1 MVERR
6 RRAVKKLLLSRGE
19 VVAFSGVKDKRKP
32 RGKRW
37 PLAAILA
44 AIVLG
49 IMAKARSVRELEDK
63 TEDMGTLRLQFG
75 IRRRVPRSTIGRVA
89 ARAVAPSELQAHLAR
104 TIRAE
109 QRRKTLAPT
118 ELPVGCVALDGKGI
132 RSVHRKA
139 VNADCQE
146 VHPQDGVAYYKY
158 LVFRA
163 VLMSS
168 RPKLCI
174 GQETVPGTTNEMGC
188 FAKFF
193 GWLMEWFGRSGLF
206 EVVFTDS
213 GSTSKDNAALVN
225 QANKGYV
232 LGLKENQPELLREA
246 KRLLVPQLR
255 GQPPEAETAG
265 WEKDHRGRWI
275 KRQMWRT
282 FEIAGYLDWPHLQQA
297 IVVRTLQQVG
307 DPKRGPHKVLVVE
320 DRYFASNLA
329 SGHRLKGEHMLRAI
343 RQYWQVEEHN
353 RVMDVELEEDDL
365 PYTQVGDGVPVT
377 TLLRV
382 LAANL
387 LALLRDVHL
396 RAAENRQLPWRR
408 VRDWVWQAL
417 AADDPAAAELDA
429 AELLAAG

>member
-6 RRAVKKLLLSRGE
+6 RRAVKKLLLSRRDVIAFRE
-19 VVAFSGVKDKRKP
+19 VQDRRKR
-32 RGKRW
+32 RGRRW
-37 PLAAILA
+37 ALAPILA

-49 IMAKARSVRELEDK
+49 IMSKARSVRAVQDK
-63 TEDMGTLRLQFG
+63 TEDMGPLGSRFG
-75 IRRRVPRSTIGRVA
+75 IRRRVPRVTIGRTA
-89 ARAVAPSELQAHLAR
+89 AHAVAPSELQAHLGR

-146 VHPQDGVAYYKY
+146 VHPQDGTVYYKY

-163 VLMSS
+163 VLMSARS
-168 RPKLCI
+168 KVCI
-174 GQETVPGTTNEMGC
+174 GQETVPATTNEMGW
-188 FAKFF
+188 FATFF
-193 GWLMEWFGRSGLF
+193 GWLLASYGRSGLF

-213 GSTSKDNAALVN
+213 GSTSKDNAALVHG
-225 QANKGYV
+225 ASKGYV

-246 KRLLVPQLR
+246 KRLLVPPMQSK
-255 GQPPEAETAG
+255 PPEAETAG

-282 FEIAGYLDWPHLQQA
+282 FEVAGYLDWPHLQQA
-297 IVVRTLQQVG
+297 IVVRTLQRIG
-307 DPKRGPHKVLVVE
+307 DPQRGACKTEIVE
-320 DRYFASNLA
+320 DRYFVSSLA
-329 SGHRLKGEHMLRAI
+329 AGHRLKGEAMLRAI

-353 RVMDVELEEDDL
+353 RMMDVELEEDDL
-365 PYTQVGDGVPVT
+365 PFTQVGDGVPVT

-396 RAAENRQLPWRR
+396 RAAANRQLPWRR
-408 VRDWVWQAL
+408 VCDLVWQSL
-417 AADDPAAAELDA
+417 VADLPEPDALDA
-429 AELLAAG
+429 AESAAAS

>member
-6 RRAVKKLLLSRGE
+6 RRAVKKLLLSRRE
-19 VVAFSGVKDKRKP
+19 VMTFGGVADRRKRQG
-32 RGKRW
+32 RRW
-37 PLAAILA
+37 ALAPILA

-49 IMAKARSVRELEDK
+49 IMAKARSVRAVQDK
-63 TEDMGTLRLQFG
+63 TEDMGPLGSRFG
-75 IRRRVPRSTIGRVA
+75 IVRRVPRTTIGRTA
-89 ARAVAPSELQAHLAR
+89 ARAVAPSELQAHLGR
-104 TIRAE
+104 MIRAE
-109 QRRKTLAPT
+109 QRRKTLVPT

-132 RSVHRKA
+132 RSVHRRA

-146 VHPQDGVAYYKY
+146 VRPQEGVVYYKY

-163 VLMSS
+163 VLMSA

-193 GWLMEWFGRSGLF
+193 GWLIEWFGRSGLF

-213 GSTSKDNAALVN
+213 GSTSKDNAALVHR
-225 QANKGYV
+225 ASKGYV

-246 KRLLVPQLR
+246 KRLLLPPMQSK
-255 GQPPEAETAG
+255 PPEAETAG

-297 IVVRTLQQVG
+297 IVVRTLQRVG
-307 DPKRGPHKVLVVE
+307 DPPRGACKTEVVE
-320 DRYFASNLA
+320 DRYFVSSLA
-329 SGHRLKGEHMLRAI
+329 AGHRLKGEAMLRAI

-353 RVMDVELEEDDL
+353 RMMDVELEEDDL
-365 PYTQVGDGVPVT
+365 PFTQVGDGVPVT

-408 VRDWVWQAL
+408 VCDLVWQSL
-417 AADDPAAAELDA
+417 VADVPEPDELDA
-429 AELLAAG
+429 AEAAAAS

>member
-19 VVAFSGVKDKRKP
+19 VVAFGGVRDKRKP

-37 PLAAILA
+37 ALAPILA

-49 IMAKARSVRELEDK
+49 IMGKARSVREVEDK
-63 TEDMGTLRLQFG
+63 TEDMGSLRLRFG
-75 IRRRVPRSTIGRVA
+75 ILRRVPRSTIGRVA
-89 ARAVAPSELQAHLAR
+89 ARAVAPSELQAHLGR

-146 VHPQDGVAYYKY
+146 VHPQEGVTYYKY

-163 VLMSS
+163 VLMSA

-188 FAKFF
+188 FSKFF
-193 GWLMEWFGRSGLF
+193 GWLLEWFGRSGLF

-213 GSTSKDNAALVN
+213 GSTSKDNAALVH

-246 KRLLVPQLR
+246 KRLLVPQLQ
-255 GQPPEAETAG
+255 GQPAEAETAG

-282 FEIAGYLDWPHLQQA
+282 FDITGYLDWPHLQQA
-297 IVVRTLQQVG
+297 IVVRTLQRLG
-307 DPKRGPHKVLVVE
+307 DPGHQPCKKVVVE
-320 DRYFASNLA
+320 DRYFVSNLA
-329 SGHRLKGEHMLRAI
+329 VGHRLKGEQMLRAI

-377 TLLRV
+377 TILRV

-408 VRDWVWQAL
+408 VRDLVWQAL
-417 AADDPAAAELDA
+417 TADDPAADELDDAEIVA
-429 AELLAAG
+429 AV

>member
-1 MVERR
+1 MVQRR
-6 RRAVKKLLLSRGE
+6 RRAVKKLLLSRRE
-19 VVAFSGVKDKRKP
+19 VVAFRGVEDRRQR
-32 RGKRW
+32 RGRRW
-37 PLAAILA
+37 SLAPILA

-49 IMAKARSVRELEDK
+49 IMAKARSVRAVQDK
-63 TEDMGTLRLQFG
+63 TEDMGPLGSRFG
-75 IRRRVPRSTIGRVA
+75 ILRRVPRTTIGRTA
-89 ARAVAPSELQAHLAR
+89 ARAVAPSELQAHLGR

-118 ELPVGCVALDGKGI
+118 ELPVACVAIDGKGI

-139 VNADCQE
+139 VNADCQA
-146 VHPQDGVAYYKY
+146 VHPQEGVVYYKY

-163 VLMSS
+163 VLMSA

-193 GWLMEWFGRSGLF
+193 GWLLEWYRKSALF

-213 GSTSKDNAALVN
+213 GSTSKANAALVHA
-225 QANKGYV
+225 ANKGYV

-246 KRLLVPQLR
+246 KRLLVPQMR
-255 GQPPEAETAG
+255 AQRPEAETPG
-265 WEKDHRGRWI
+265 WEKDHRGRWL

-282 FEIAGYLDWPHLQQA
+282 FEIAGYLDWSHLEQA
-297 IVVRTLQQVG
+297 IVVRTLRSIG
-307 DPKRGPHKVLVVE
+307 DPQHGPCPTEVVE
-320 DRYFASNLA
+320 DRYFVSSLA
-329 SGHRLKGEHMLRAI
+329 AGHRLKGEAMLRAI

-353 RVMDVELEEDDL
+353 RMMDVELEEDDL
-365 PYTQVGDGVPVT
+365 PFTQVGDGVPVT

-408 VRDWVWQAL
+408 VCDLVWQSL
-417 AADDPAAAELDA
+417 VADVPEPDELDA
-429 AELLAAG
+429 AEPAAAS

>member
-1 MVERR
+1 MVQRR
-6 RRAVKKLLLSRGE
+6 RRAVKKLLLSRRE
-19 VVAFSGVKDKRKP
+19 VLAFRGVQDRRKRQ
-32 RGKRW
+32 GKRW
-37 PLAAILA
+37 ALAPILA

-49 IMAKARSVRELEDK
+49 IMAKARSVRAVEDK
-63 TEDMGTLRLQFG
+63 TDDMGPLGARFG
-75 IRRRVPRSTIGRVA
+75 IVRRVPRTTIGRTA

-109 QRRKTLAPT
+109 QRRKTLRPT

-132 RSVHRKA
+132 RSVYRKA

-146 VHPQDGVAYYKY
+146 VHSPEGVVYYKY

-163 VLMSS
+163 VLMSA

-193 GWLMEWFGRSGLF
+193 GWLLAWYGQSALF

-213 GSTSKDNAALVN
+213 GSTSKDNAALVHG
-225 QANKGYV
+225 ANKGYV

-246 KRLLVPQLR
+246 KRLLAPAMQSKS
-255 GQPPEAETAG
+255 PEAETPG

-297 IVVRTLQQVG
+297 IVVRTIQRVG
-307 DPKRGPHKVLVVE
+307 DPQDGPCETEVLE
-320 DRYFASNLA
+320 DRYFVSNLA
-329 SGHRLKGEHMLRAI
+329 AGHRLKGEAMLRAI

-353 RVMDVELEEDDL
+353 RMMDVELEEDDL
-365 PYTQVGDGVPVT
+365 PFTQVGDGVPVT

-408 VRDWVWQAL
+408 VCDLLWQSL
-417 AADDPAAAELDA
+417 VAAVPEADELDA
-429 AELLAAG
+429 AEATAAS

>member
-1 MVERR
+1 MVKRR

-19 VVAFSGVKDKRKP
+19 VLAFGGVQDRRKR
-32 RGKRW
+32 RGRRW
-37 PLAAILA
+37 ALASILA

-49 IMAKARSVRELEDK
+49 IMAKARSVRAVQDK
-63 TEDMGTLRLQFG
+63 TEDMGPLGSRFG
-75 IRRRVPRSTIGRVA
+75 ISRRVPRTTIGRTA
-89 ARAVAPSELQAHLAR
+89 ERGVAPSELQAHLGR

-109 QRRKTLAPT
+109 QRRKTLVPT
-118 ELPVGCVALDGKGI
+118 ELPIGCVAIDGKAI

-139 VNADCQE
+139 VNADCQA
-146 VHPQDGVAYYKY
+146 VHPQQGVVYYKY

-163 VLMSS
+163 VLMSA

-193 GWLMEWFGRSGLF
+193 GWLLKCYGKSALF

-213 GSTSKDNAALVN
+213 GSTSKANAGRVHK
-225 QANKGYV
+225 ANKGYV
-232 LGLKENQPELLREA
+232 LGLKENQPELLGEA
-246 KRLLVPQLR
+246 KRLLVPQMR
-255 GQPPEAETAG
+255 VQPPEAETPG
-265 WEKDHRGRWI
+265 WEKDHRGRWL

-282 FEIAGYLDWPHLQQA
+282 FEIAGYLDWSHLEQA
-297 IVVRTLQQVG
+297 IVVRTLRRVD
-307 DPKRGPHKVLVVE
+307 DPQHGPCRTEVVE
-320 DRYFASNLA
+320 DRYFVSSLA
-329 SGHRLKGEHMLRAI
+329 AGHRLKGDAMLRAI

-353 RVMDVELEEDDL
+353 RMMDVELEEDDL
-365 PYTQVGDGVPVT
+365 PFTQVGDGVPVT

-408 VRDWVWQAL
+408 VCDLVWQSLVAEVPEP
-417 AADDPAAAELDA
+417 DELDA
-429 AELLAAG
+429 AEAAAAS

>member
-19 VVAFSGVKDKRKP
+19 VVAFGGVRDKRKP

-37 PLAAILA
+37 ALAPILA

-49 IMAKARSVRELEDK
+49 IMAKARSVREVEDK
-63 TEDMGTLRLQFG
+63 TEDMGSLRLRFG

-89 ARAVAPSELQAHLAR
+89 ARAVAPSELQAHLGR

-163 VLMSS
+163 VVMSS

-174 GQETVPGTTNEMGC
+174 GQQTVPGTTNEMGC

-213 GSTSKDNAALVN
+213 GSTSKDNASLVH

-246 KRLLVPQLR
+246 KRLLVPQM
-255 GQPPEAETAG
+255 QSKPPEAETPE
-265 WEKDHRGRWI
+265 WEKDHHGRWI
-275 KRQMWRT
+275 KRRMWRT

-297 IVVRTLQQVG
+297 IVVRTVQRLG
-307 DPKRGPHKVLVVE
+307 DPESGSCKMVVVE
-320 DRYFASNLA
+320 DRYFVSSLA
-329 SGHRLKGEHMLRAI
+329 AGHRLKGEQMLRAI

-408 VRDWVWQAL
+408 VRDLVWQAL
-417 AADDPAAAELDA
+417 VSDDPEAEELDE
-429 AELLAAG
+429 AEMVAAG

>member
-1 MVERR
+1 MLERR
-6 RRAVKKLLLSRGE
+6 RRAVKKLLMGRRE
-19 VVAFSGVKDKRKP
+19 VVAFAGVGDRRRP
-32 RGKRW
+32 HGRRW
-37 PLAAILA
+37 ALAPILA

-49 IMAKARSVRELEDK
+49 IMAKARSVREVEDK
-63 TEDMGTLRLQFG
+63 TDDMGSLRSRFG

-89 ARAVAPSELQAHLAR
+89 AHGVAPSELQAHLGR

-132 RSVHRKA
+132 RAVHREA

-146 VHPQDGVAYYKY
+146 VHPQEGAVYYKY

-163 VLMSS
+163 VLTSAG
-168 RPKLCI
+168 PKLCI
-174 GQETVPGTTNEMGC
+174 GQQTVPGTTNEMGC

-206 EVVFTDS
+206 EVVFTDA
-213 GSTSKDNAALVN
+213 GSTSKDNAALVDA
-225 QANKGYV
+225 ANKGYV

-246 KRLLVPQLR
+246 KRLLLPQMR
-255 GQPPEAETAG
+255 GQPPEAETAE
-265 WEKDHRGRWI
+265 WEKDHRGRWL

-297 IVVRTLQQVG
+297 IVVRTLQRLG
-307 DPKRGPHKVLVVE
+307 DPKHGPCKTEVVE
-320 DRYFASNLA
+320 DRYFVSNLA
-329 SGHRLKGEHMLRAI
+329 VGHRLKGMHMLRAI

-353 RVMDVELEEDDL
+353 RVMDVELEEDEL
-365 PYTQVGDGVPVT
+365 PFTQVGDGVPVT

-396 RAAENRQLPWRR
+396 RSAENRQLPWRR
-408 VRDWVWQAL
+408 VRDLVWQTL
-417 AADDPAAAELDA
+417 VIGEVGEDDSNDGEPAAAT
-429 AELLAAG
+429 

>member
-1 MVERR
+1 
-6 RRAVKKLLLSRGE
+6 
-19 VVAFSGVKDKRKP
+19 
-32 RGKRW
+32 
-37 PLAAILA
+37 
-44 AIVLG
+44 
-49 IMAKARSVRELEDK
+49 MAKARSIREVEDK
-63 TEDMGTLRLQFG
+63 TEDMGSLRLRFG

-89 ARAVAPSELQAHLAR
+89 ARAVAPSELQAHLGR

-146 VHPQDGVAYYKY
+146 VHPQDGVPYYKY
-158 LVFRA
+158 MVFRA
-163 VLMSS
+163 VLMSA

-174 GQETVPGTTNEMGC
+174 GQETVPATTNEMGC

-193 GWLMEWFGRSGLF
+193 GWLLQWFGRSGLF

-213 GSTSKDNAALVN
+213 GSTSKDNASLVH

-246 KRLLVPQLR
+246 QRLLVPQMQSR
-255 GQPPEAETAG
+255 PPEAETPD
-265 WEKDHRGRWI
+265 WEKDHHGRWI
-275 KRQMWRT
+275 KRRMWRT
-282 FEIAGYLDWPHLQQA
+282 FESAGYLDWPHLQQA
-297 IVVRTLQQVG
+297 IVVRTVQRLG
-307 DPKRGPHKVLVVE
+307 DPESRSCKMVVVE
-320 DRYFASNLA
+320 DRYFVSSLA
-329 SGHRLKGEHMLRAI
+329 AGHRLKGEQMLRAI

-408 VRDWVWQAL
+408 VRDLVWQAL
-417 AADDPAAAELDA
+417 VSDDPEAEELDEAEMIAAD
-429 AELLAAG
+429 

>member
-6 RRAVKKLLLSRGE
+6 RRAVKKLLLGRRE
-19 VVAFSGVKDKRKP
+19 VVAFHGVADRRKRQG
-32 RGKRW
+32 RRW
-37 PLAAILA
+37 ALAPILA

-49 IMAKARSVRELEDK
+49 IMTKARSVRAVEDK
-63 TEDMGTLRLQFG
+63 TEDMGSLRSWFG
-75 IRRRVPRSTIGRVA
+75 IGRRVPRSTIGRVA
-89 ARAVAPSELQAHLAR
+89 ARAVAPSELQAHLGR

-118 ELPVGCVALDGKGI
+118 DLPVGCVALDGKGI

-146 VHPQDGVAYYKY
+146 VHPQDGVVYYKY

-163 VLMSS
+163 VLMSAH
-168 RPKLCI
+168 PKLCI
-174 GQETVPGTTNEMGC
+174 GQETVPATTNEMGW
-188 FAKFF
+188 FARFF
-193 GWLMEWFGRSGLF
+193 GWLLEWYGRSGLF

-213 GSTSKDNAALVN
+213 GSTSKENAALVHG
-225 QANKGYV
+225 ANKGYV

-246 KRLLVPQLR
+246 KRLLVPLLR
-255 GQPPEAETAG
+255 GQPPEAETAA
-265 WEKDHRGRWI
+265 WERDHRGRWI

-297 IVVRTLQQVG
+297 IVVRTLQRIG
-307 DPKRGPHKVLVVE
+307 DPQRGPCKTEIVE
-320 DRYFASNLA
+320 DRYFVSNLA
-329 SGHRLKGEHMLRAI
+329 AGHRLKGEHMLRAI

-353 RVMDVELEEDDL
+353 RMMDVELEEDDV
-365 PYTQVGDGVPVT
+365 PFTQVGDGVPVT

-396 RAAENRQLPWRR
+396 RAAENRRLPWRR
-408 VRDWVWQAL
+408 VCDWVWQAL
-417 AADDPAAAELDA
+417 VTDEPEVDQLDA
-429 AELLAAG
+429 AEPAAAS

>member
-6 RRAVKKLLLSRGE
+6 RRAVKKLLLSRRE
-19 VVAFSGVKDKRKP
+19 VVAFHGVEDRRKR
-32 RGKRW
+32 RGRRW
-37 PLAAILA
+37 ALAPILA

-49 IMAKARSVRELEDK
+49 IMAKARSVRAVEDK
-63 TEDMGTLRLQFG
+63 TEDMGPFGSRFG
-75 IRRRVPRSTIGRVA
+75 IQRRVPRVTIGRTA
-89 ARAVAPSELQAHLAR
+89 AGAVAPSELQAHLGR

-132 RSVHRKA
+132 RSVHRKS

-146 VHPQDGVAYYKY
+146 VHPKDGAVYYKY

-163 VLMSS
+163 VLMSA

-174 GQETVPGTTNEMGC
+174 GQETVPATTNEMGW

-193 GWLMEWFGRSGLF
+193 GWLLEWYGQSALF

-213 GSTSKDNAALVN
+213 GSTSKDNAALVHG
-225 QANKGYV
+225 ANKGYV

-246 KRLLVPQLR
+246 KRQLVPQMR
-255 GQPPEAETAG
+255 GQPPEVETVG

-282 FEIAGYLDWPHLQQA
+282 FEIAGYLDWSHLQQA
-297 IVVRTLQQVG
+297 IVVRTLQRIG
-307 DPKRGPHKVLVVE
+307 DPKRASCKTEVVE
-320 DRYFASNLA
+320 DRYFVSNLA
-329 SGHRLKGEHMLRAI
+329 VGHRLKGEQMLRAI

-365 PYTQVGDGVPVT
+365 PFTQVGDGVPVT

-387 LALLRDVHL
+387 LALLRDAHL
-396 RAAENRQLPWRR
+396 RAVENRRLPWRR
-408 VRDWVWQAL
+408 VCDLVWQAL
-417 AADDPAAAELDA
+417 VADDPDADDVGAAEPAAAA
-429 AELLAAG
+429 

>member
-1 MVERR
+1 MVKRR

-19 VVAFSGVKDKRKP
+19 VLAFGGVQDRRKR
-32 RGKRW
+32 RGRRW
-37 PLAAILA
+37 ALAPILA

-49 IMAKARSVRELEDK
+49 IMCKARSVRGVQDK
-63 TEDMGTLRLQFG
+63 TEDMGPLGSRFG
-75 IRRRVPRSTIGRVA
+75 IRRRVPRVTIGRTA
-89 ARAVAPSELQAHLAR
+89 ARAVAPSELQAHLGR

-109 QRRKTLAPT
+109 QRRKTLGPT

-132 RSVHRKA
+132 RSVHRRA

-146 VHPQDGVAYYKY
+146 VHPQEGVVYYKY

-163 VLMSS
+163 VLMSA

-193 GWLMEWFGRSGLF
+193 GWLLEWYGRSGLF

-213 GSTSKDNAALVN
+213 GSTSKDNAALVHG
-225 QANKGYV
+225 ANKGYV

-246 KRLLVPQLR
+246 KRLLVPQM
-255 GQPPEAETAG
+255 QSKSPEAETPG

-297 IVVRTLQQVG
+297 IVVRTLQRVG
-307 DPKRGPHKVLVVE
+307 DPQQGPCKTEVIE
-320 DRYFASNLA
+320 DRYFVSSLA
-329 SGHRLKGEHMLRAI
+329 AGHRLKGEAMLRAI

-353 RVMDVELEEDDL
+353 RMMDVELEEDDL
-365 PYTQVGDGVPVT
+365 PFTQVGDGVPVT

-387 LALLRDVHL
+387 LALLRDAHL
-396 RAAENRQLPWRR
+396 RSVDNRRLPWRR
-408 VRDWVWQAL
+408 VCDLVWQVL
-417 AADDPAAAELDA
+417 VADDPGTDDGCAAEPAAAS
-429 AELLAAG
+429 